1 MEVGESGEK
10 RPNFSAISSN
20 NGPLIK
26 LPTNSSS
33 KPSDIRKL
41 VIKNFKG
48 TSNCVFKATFRH
60 CDFGITNQSN
70 AHMNQFE
77 VYAVLI
83 LYSFECAVVYGNCVT
98 FLHGFFADFTA
109 HIAVFLPLLWHL
121 LANNRT
127 ENLNL
132 AISLMK
138 MAQVIEYLP
147 HDE

>member
-48 TSNCVFKATFRH
+48 KC
-60 CDFGITNQSN
+60 
-70 AHMNQFE
+70 
-77 VYAVLI
+77 
-83 LYSFECAVVYGNCVT
+83 
-98 FLHGFFADFTA
+98 
-109 HIAVFLPLLWHL
+109 
-121 LANNRT
+121 
-127 ENLNL
+127 
-132 AISLMK
+132 
-138 MAQVIEYLP
+138 
-147 HDE
+147 

>member
-48 TSNCVFKATFRH
+48 NFFQRVREKENESNCSTCFGNIFGFRS
-60 CDFGITNQSN
+60 NQSQIIQIEHK
-70 AHMNQFE
+70 AESKSIFLCFDTYMIYGVS
-77 VYAVLI
+77 VYI
-83 LYSFECAVVYGNCVT
+83 
-98 FLHGFFADFTA
+98 
-109 HIAVFLPLLWHL
+109 
-121 LANNRT
+121 
-127 ENLNL
+127 
-132 AISLMK
+132 
-138 MAQVIEYLP
+138 
-147 HDE
+147 

>member
-48 TSNCVFKATFRH
+48 KFPKAMKKKKQQSKIVRTSFGNNFGYRSSNRLSYTDRTQSRMQINFFYVLICDLRCNCVHF
-60 CDFGITNQSN
+60 N
-70 AHMNQFE
+70 AIVCGNAPILF
-77 VYAVLI
+77 YASIQNPLH
-83 LYSFECAVVYGNCVT
+83 YS
-98 FLHGFFADFTA
+98 
-109 HIAVFLPLLWHL
+109 
-121 LANNRT
+121 
-127 ENLNL
+127 
-132 AISLMK
+132 
-138 MAQVIEYLP
+138 
-147 HDE
+147 

>member
-48 TSNCVFKATFRH
+48 KCWMLCMTKIRIICTIQQTNICWTD
-60 CDFGITNQSN
+60 DFFN
-70 AHMNQFE
+70 
-77 VYAVLI
+77 AVLI
-83 LYSFECAVVYGNCVT
+83 RIDVV
-98 FLHGFFADFTA
+98 
-109 HIAVFLPLLWHL
+109 
-121 LANNRT
+121 
-127 ENLNL
+127 
-132 AISLMK
+132 
-138 MAQVIEYLP
+138 
-147 HDE
+147 